1 MMNLVSRYSVRDP
14 NVLAS
19 TASESPWKTKS
30 ESQVPLSWW
39 NEQQPRTVRPVMGA
53 SSSDYSE
60 WNIDEKWS
68 SQEWKSDEM
77 LDARTVRPVGGQK
90 FTQPRTQTSLSS
102 MTMIWTLTPPQNR
115 TFR

>member
-1 MMNLVSRYSVRDP
+1 
-14 NVLAS
+14 
-19 TASESPWKTKS
+19 
-30 ESQVPLSWW
+30 
-39 NEQQPRTVRPVMGA
+39 MGA

-77 LDARTVRPVGGQK
+77 LEARTVRPVGG
-90 FTQPRTQTSLSS
+90 PRSPSTQTSLSL
-102 MTMIWTLTPPQNR
+102 MTMIWTVTPSQNR